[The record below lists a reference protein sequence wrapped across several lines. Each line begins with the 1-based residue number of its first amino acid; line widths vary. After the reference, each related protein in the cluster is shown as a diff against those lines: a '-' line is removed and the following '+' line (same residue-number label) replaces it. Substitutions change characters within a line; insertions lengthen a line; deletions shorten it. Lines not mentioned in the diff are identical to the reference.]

1 MSISTA
7 PPAAASPRASPRIA
21 PATDPESDAAGT
33 RAPRIRHR
41 FAGLRIPLLFLAPFL
56 LLFVAMY
63 VLPILFAIGQ
73 SLFTLTRSGL
83 GLTAPTL
90 TFDPLANYARVFAD
104 AEFIASLGRVVL
116 FGAVQV
122 PVMLGLALVLALLLD
137 SRSARGKSFFRL
149 ASFLPFAVPGVV
161 AALMWSFL
169 YSPVSS
175 PINNFLNDTFGFTI
189 PFFSEGFALWS
200 VANIVT
206 WTWTGYNMLIIYSAL
221 QTIPGETLE
230 AAKLDGASAWRTAWS
245 VKIPMVRPA
254 LILTTV
260 FSIIGSAQ
268 LYNEPRVLQPV
279 SGGSITS
286 TFTPLMAAQAQVGAQ
301 NYPYAAAQSV
311 VLALLVGVLSYGFF
325 RLTNRGEK

>member
-7 PPAAASPRASPRIA
+7 PPTTASVGASPVTGPDPEAAAA
-21 PATDPESDAAGT
+21 
-33 RAPRIRHR
+33 RAPRIRRR

-56 LLFVAMY
+56 LLFLAMY

-104 AEFIASLGRVVL
+104 TEFIASLGRVVL

-175 PINNFLNDTFGFTI
+175 PINNFLNDSFGFTI
-189 PFFSEGFALWS
+189 PFFSDGFALWS